1 MDLIVPNWRISSKI
15 LTLPETVDENAQT
28 PPDLVVNLKPLIFL
42 SLFCHLSGDKP
53 LSKYR
58 VDTVKQGVKHSQHL
72 QTIGLPL
79 NPGECE
85 KSFYVAAVVKPLLH
99 IFSVHSLGGMS
110 HYPERSGGFLWRPDL
125 ASPMP
130 STRAGSDTV
139 TTG

>member
-1 MDLIVPNWRISSKI
+1 MFQSPEGCAIIWSHRVGVLVLLRCSGFT
-15 LTLPETVDENAQT
+15 TLHPLR
-28 PPDLVVNLKPLIFL
+28 PPFIGL
-42 SLFCHLSGDKP
+42 SLGNPHPP
-53 LSKYR
+53 LSSLR
-58 VDTVKQGVKHSQHL
+58 HGDFRDRE
-72 QTIGLPL
+72 
-79 NPGECE
+79 NE

-110 HYPERSGGFLWRPDL
+110 HYPEWSGGFLWRPDL